1 LDEKEQFRRAFE
13 VLRQGGIVAVPTD
26 TVYGLLAVATDSAA
40 VTRAYEAKR
49 RDPEQPMPL
58 FVGSTEQA
66 EIIGELNDV
75 ARCLADEFWPGALTI
90 VVRKRPSFN
99 TRAAAGQDALAVRVP
114 ADPVLREFALQL
126 GPLTGTSANIAGR
139 EECHDAAQVRE
150 QLGDLVDFI
159 VDAAP
164 LATGKPSTIVDT
176 VDPAHVRVLREG
188 AITRDRI
195 AGALAGVADVI

>member
-1 LDEKEQFRRAFE
+1 LDEKEQFRRAFD
-13 VLRQGGIVAVPTD
+13 VLRQGGIVAAPTD

-49 RDPEQPMPL
+49 RDPAQPMPL

-66 EIIGELNDV
+66 DIIGEVNE
-75 ARCLADEFWPGALTI
+75 AGALTI

-99 TRAAAGQDALAVRVP
+99 TRAAAGQDTVAIRLP

-150 QLGDLVDFI
+150 QLGDLVDVI

-164 LATGKPSTIVDT
+164 VATGKPSTIVDT
-176 VDPAHVRVLREG
+176 TDPAHVRVLREG

-195 AGALAGVADVI
+195 AAALAGVADVI